1 MVWSHTPRLP
11 VLLWTAFTFPFTIWD
26 TLYIALRPHTL
37 PGHKWHDPIWTQV
50 GTYAA
55 VDGVY
60 GEQAWLEGEGWTAA
74 QGVVNVAEVLL
85 YLWYYAIVRKS
96 RSEGR
101 AISGRMGG
109 KACVIGLVAGTVT
122 LTKSMLYCKLRCER
136 LFGNCSLPQSFS
148 NERSILGIQICWQ
161 SRFVCFVNYVGAH
174 EVSSYGCIY
183 PLS

>member
-74 QGVVNVAEVLL
+74 QGVVNVTEVVL

-96 RSEGR
+96 RKEGKGV
-101 AISGRMGG
+101 SGKMGG
-109 KACVIGLVAGTVT
+109 KACVVGLVAGTVT
-122 LTKSMLYCKLRCER
+122 LTKSMLYLMREA
-136 LFGNCSLPQSFS
+136 FS
-148 NERSILGIQICWQ
+148 G
-161 SRFVCFVNYVGAH
+161 FKYVGKAD
-174 EVSSYGCIY
+174 VYA
-183 PLS
+183 LLTTWVLMK